1 MAAAIVALLLVAYS
15 NVMALLAARRR
26 WDQWHAFS
34 AGNTLLTLGL
44 LIYAAASGLLAAV
57 WGNASGQGV
66 VIGLLAGAVP
76 LAVIVTLMF
85 LPGQLGRDIV
95 ASGIG
100 DVSAR
105 LFAYRLAVQVALAT
119 VVAEEFC
126 FRGVLYVLLARSVT
140 TAWAI
145 GLDAAAFGLWH
156 LMLQYNGFASQQGLA
171 RWLASAGGVLVYAL
185 LGLLLALVRHATGG
199 LLAPLLAHGVLDV
212 LMFAGMYVR
221 RRQLSA
227 SAATNPSASDG

>member
-1 MAAAIVALLLVAYS
+1 MSLLLIAYP
-15 NVMALLAARRR
+15 NALALLAARRR

-34 AGNTLLTLGL
+34 AGNTLLVLAL
-44 LIYAAASGLLAAV
+44 LLYASSARLLAAV
-57 WGNASGQGV
+57 WGHASGQGV

-76 LAVIVTLMF
+76 LVMVLTLMF

-100 DVSAR
+100 AISAR
-105 LFAYRLAVQVALAT
+105 LFAYRLTVQVALAT

-140 TAWAI
+140 AAWAI

-156 LMLQYNGFASQQGLA
+156 LVLQYNGFTSQRGLT
-171 RWLASAGGVLVYAL
+171 RWLASVGGVLVYAL

-212 LMFAGMYVR
+212 LMFAGMYLR
-221 RRQLSA
+221 RRQLSRG
-227 SAATNPSASDG
+227 AAPLPSAGDR